1 MEMLTKVPDGEI
13 YVKTGDM
20 TVFHQLARKIEMDHV
35 SQDEYWAWLD
45 RRKADIGDHVHGAKL
60 VEKPDA
66 RMNPPL
72 NTAIYYDT
80 PDLSILPTGAL
91 LRTSCNKITHAFCAF
106 KAPEDGHGVRQDNR
120 YVFAG
125 EDKRTIQQAPSAPE
139 SVEIVRAL
147 MRRADIDHPGRLLQ
161 RVTGISP
168 LDLSPAILLD
178 DLRYTF
184 YAWLDGRDALRC
196 SIDRAHVRS
205 LRPGTGSRDYLPV
218 TEVEIAIYPRVSP
231 DTARDPRLVELVDY
245 LARDL
250 TETFRT
256 RVTRKI
262 KYQRSATALQFAWSE
277 RNAAQAS

>member
-1 MEMLTKVPDGEI
+1 MEMQTKVPAGDI
-13 YVKTGDM
+13 YVKAGDM

-45 RRKADIGDHVHGAKL
+45 RRKEDIGARVDGAKI

-66 RMNPPL
+66 RANPPL
-72 NTAIYYDT
+72 STAIYYDT
-80 PDLSILPTGAL
+80 PDLAILPTGAL

-120 YVFAG
+120 YVFSG
-125 EDKRTIQQAPSAPE
+125 DEKRTIQQAPSSPE
-139 SVEIVRAL
+139 AAAIVQAL
-147 MRRADIDHPGRLLQ
+147 MRRTDIDHPGRLLQ

-205 LRPGTGSRDYLPV
+205 LRPEVGSRDYVPV
-218 TEVEIAIYPRVSP
+218 TEVEIAIYPRVAQ
-231 DTARDPRLVELVDY
+231 DVARDPRLVELVDH
-245 LARDL
+245 LTLDL

-262 KYQRSATALQFAWSE
+262 KYQRSAAALQFAG
-277 RNAAQAS
+277 RDRDRASS